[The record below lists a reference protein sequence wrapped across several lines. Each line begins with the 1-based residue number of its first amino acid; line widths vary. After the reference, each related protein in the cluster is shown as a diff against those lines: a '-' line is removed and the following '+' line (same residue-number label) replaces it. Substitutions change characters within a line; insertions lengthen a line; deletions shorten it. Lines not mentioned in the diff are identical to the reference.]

1 MSKGVL
7 KPVSKDLKNETE
19 IICEVAKATIGE
31 RTKVD
36 WDHYAKNYDAVR
48 DLIERFIPGFEKY
61 NDRVRKPGGFYLP
74 NAPRSGKFGTALYG
88 NKMPFSICRLPEL
101 KMESDDFMMAS
112 VRSHDQFNTT
122 IYGLDD
128 RYRGVHGERRV
139 IFMNEKDMQKAGFV
153 AGEKVDLFNYYDGVE
168 RSARL
173 FIVVPYAI
181 PERCTVTYYPETNVL
196 VPINSVAEK
205 SNTPTSKLVVI
216 KIKRHLSVN

>member
-1 MSKGVL
+1 M
-7 KPVSKDLKNETE
+7 
-19 IICEVAKATIGE
+19 
-31 RTKVD
+31 D
-36 WDHYAKNYDAVR
+36 WDRFAKSYDAVR
-48 DLIERFIPGFEKY
+48 DLIEQFIPGFEQY
-61 NDRVRKPGGFYLP
+61 NKRVREPGGFYLP
-74 NAPRSGKFGTALYG
+74 NAPRDGKFGTGLFG
-88 NKMPFSICRLPEL
+88 NKMPFSICRLPQL

-122 IYGLDD
+122 IYGLND
-128 RYRGVHGERRV
+128 RYRGIHGERRI
-139 IFMNEKDMQKAGFV
+139 IFMNEKDMQKAGLK

-205 SNTPTSKLVVI
+205 SNTPTSKLVLI